1 MEQKI
6 WNKDNMIV
14 KEFSGEFD
22 DHGLAIGKP
31 EEYLIKLP
39 NHQFKD
45 FFQLYSIFSTKIEF
59 ITKEPIID
67 GLRGYYKISM
77 DDSDF
82 DEDMPIE
89 LYDPDSNEHLKT
101 ITVKDLYSYWRRF
114 SKEFIE
120 DVIHESVLITMN
132 LHDKTIKYLGKI
144 KIDND
149 THSCTT
155 VPLLGNHNF
164 EDLFSDKFTFVTMD
178 RIREMNITVQA
189 LRDKDSVIC
198 AINEIF
204 EEANNE

>member
-22 DHGLAIGKP
+22 DFRSAIGEP

-45 FFQLYSIFSTKIEF
+45 FFHLYSIFSTAIEF

-67 GLRGYYKISM
+67 GLRGYYKVSM

-89 LYDPDSNEHLKT
+89 LYDSNNEHIKT

-114 SKEFIE
+114 NKEFIE
-120 DVIHESVLITMN
+120 DVIHESVLVTMN
-132 LHDKTIKYLGKI
+132 IHDKTIKYLGKI
-144 KIDND
+144 KIDTD
-149 THSCTT
+149 SRSFTT
-155 VPLLGNHNF
+155 IPLLGNHNF
-164 EDLFSDKFTFVTMD
+164 EELFSDTFTFVTMD
-178 RIREMNITVQA
+178 RISEMNITVQA
-189 LRDKDSVIC
+189 LRDKDSIIY

-204 EEANNE
+204 DRIR